1 MEIEEISKLTKRSL
15 QLKLLKQLLLNKEL
29 KDQLNAFQKREQE
42 RTKAKIEDAPE
53 ETEKYRKI
61 AVEFHLFDK
70 SRNRELSYQRMI
82 MRWWLSINT
91 NLSPKAIAKVTGN
104 ADRTS
109 VYNAV
114 RQHNNLTSYNDKEY
128 LLLTKD
134 ILKRLNEQL

>member
-29 KDQLNAFQKREQE
+29 KDQLEAFQANEQKR
-42 RTKAKIEDAPE
+42 KAKMEDNLE
-53 ETEKYRKI
+53 EMNKFRKI
-61 AVEFHLFDK
+61 AMEFHLFDK

-91 NLSPKAIAKVTGN
+91 NLSQKAIAKVTGN

>member
-29 KDQLNAFQKREQE
+29 KDQLEAFQANEQKR
-42 RTKAKIEDAPE
+42 KAKIEDDPE

-61 AVEFHLFDK
+61 AVEFHLFEK
-70 SRNRELSYQRMI
+70 SRNRELSYQRMV
-82 MRWWLSINT
+82 MRWWMTVHTDLSF
-91 NLSPKAIAKVTGN
+91 KAIAKVTGN

-134 ILKRLNEQL
+134 ILKRLNEEL